1 MKTAVYQYWD
11 GPQCSGNDAGSFAM
25 KQYANKIGA
34 DYFYDDNPGFVTDL
48 GKYSPHYGA
57 FKPLFDNRFDDYDY
71 ILFVD
76 TDVWPV
82 EHTTEN
88 IFDQFVGTDVEVG
101 ICEEADQPLV
111 RLTVDVGGINGANDK
126 RWLQMIESTFQVKLP
141 VTEQG
146 LPRVYNS
153 GVVVY
158 SKAGR
163 LKAQQKFV
171 QFGKYVSMV
180 QAIGL
185 PPFYTCDQPYLHA
198 MLEVC
203 KFNWITMDSKWNS
216 SVHYVPK
223 TGGNPRPV
231 VDLRTPETNFVH
243 VQLNGKHH
251 FSASKLWD
259 ITNLPVDQWK
269 L

>member
-1 MKTAVYQYWD
+1 
-11 GPQCSGNDAGSFAM
+11 
-25 KQYANKIGA
+25 
-34 DYFYDDNPGFVTDL
+34 
-48 GKYSPHYGA
+48 
-57 FKPLFDNRFDDYDY
+57 
-71 ILFVD
+71 
-76 TDVWPV
+76 
-82 EHTTEN
+82 
-88 IFDQFVGTDVEVG
+88 
-101 ICEEADQPLV
+101 
-111 RLTVDVGGINGANDK
+111 
-126 RWLQMIESTFQVKLP
+126 
-141 VTEQG
+141 
-146 LPRVYNS
+146 
-153 GVVVY
+153 
-158 SKAGR
+158 
-163 LKAQQKFV
+163 
-171 QFGKYVSMV
+171 MV